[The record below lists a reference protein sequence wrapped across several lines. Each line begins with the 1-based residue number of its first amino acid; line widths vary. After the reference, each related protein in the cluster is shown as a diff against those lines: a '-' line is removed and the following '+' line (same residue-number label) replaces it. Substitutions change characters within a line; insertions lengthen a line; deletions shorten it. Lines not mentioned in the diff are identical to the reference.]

1 MGTQGLHRLGR
12 RPQGRGCLLLAVA
25 GATSLVTVLLAV
37 PITVLAV
44 LALVPQDQGH
54 WVSGC
59 NGLQR
64 ATSCG
69 CLFTYGCAF
78 AHPAQLNAL
87 PRGNVWSVSAHSP
100 GNPSLN

>member
-69 CLFTYGCAF
+69 CLFTYGFAF
-78 AHPAQLNAL
+78 AHRAQLNAL